1 MLLTGLRLYI
11 EALRGLD
18 EIQEIDAPVS
28 LDLELGAIIRR
39 CIESSA
45 PAPLFNAF
53 SDHPGSFRILGAPGS
68 FRILG
73 APDGTSA
80 QLGIELA
87 RVAVAQGLP
96 PTTRGL
102 AIVEMIAASVDKP
115 TVDPVIVDDALVF
128 ENTLTGDAVHLAALP
143 MPLLH

>member
-53 SDHPGSFRILGAPGS
+53 SDHPGS